1 MFSFRIFTKIHVNSR
16 EIDSKKRHPKN
27 LLSIRHQNS
36 FICIVGEEIRIRLFE
51 YIAGAENVSG
61 QNRDLWSKIGKS
73 AATLAPK
80 KQRDTVESVFLER
93 PFVILWKNVPWME
106 VSAKCVDDFRPR
118 SVRFHLRC
126 QWTSIFPSGIFAF
139 LHRYRL
145 IISIH
150 RYISF
155 DIYLSRNSSSSSS
168 SLDLSIVIFFFL
180 RNHIEK
186 LNSNVIRIFHSSR
199 YN

>member
-1 MFSFRIFTKIHVNSR
+1 M
-16 EIDSKKRHPKN
+16 
-27 LLSIRHQNS
+27 
-36 FICIVGEEIRIRLFE
+36 
-51 YIAGAENVSG
+51 
-61 QNRDLWSKIGKS
+61 
-73 AATLAPK
+73 
-80 KQRDTVESVFLER
+80 FLER

-139 LHRYRL
+139 LHRSRL

-155 DIYLSRNSSSSSS
+155 DIYLSRNSSSSS

-186 LNSNVIRIFHSSR
+186 LNSNVIRFFHSLDVINSKLSIIWWIDYENFVLLVR
-199 YN
+199 WLGR